1 MRPIRISATI
11 VIANHSQDGDLVN
24 ITAKRLAFLAS
35 CAAPALL
42 GSVPASAELAAEA
55 ADAPAIIVYGRPD
68 GYDIEKTRTATKTET
83 PLIDV
88 PQTVAVL
95 SREQIDDQGVESLG
109 EALRYVPGVVL
120 GQGEGHRDQVTL
132 RGQNTTADFFLDG
145 LRDDAQYYRPLYNTD
160 RVEVL
165 KGANALIFGRGG
177 GGGVINR
184 VSKAPEFEKT
194 RTDFAAGVDSFGGWS
209 IATDLD
215 QPVGESFAARLNAT
229 YEALNNHR
237 DRFDG
242 HFLGL
247 APTLG
252 WKLGEATRLVAAYEY
267 VEDRRSTDRGVPSF
281 AGSPLRGY
289 DEVFFGDPAANSSAV
304 TAHIARLRLDHDFSD
319 TVTAN
324 LTAQYAHYDKYY
336 GNVYPRA
343 AATATTV
350 ELEGYNSNT
359 IRENWTVQ
367 GNLVWQGETGGLG
380 HQLLLGFEA
389 SDQLTDAK
397 RSEAAFGAGAASRVT
412 VPLAQRLTL
421 PTVTFGA
428 SSRSSFSKVRAL
440 SAYIQDQI
448 DLGEVVKL
456 VLGLRYDDFRIS
468 STNRIN
474 GFTATRSDAKWSPR
488 AGLIIKPRENVSLY
502 ASYARSFL
510 PQSGDQFTVID
521 ATTATLAPE
530 EFRNLE
536 AGVKWDV
543 TERLAFTAA
552 LYQLDRTNTR
562 ANDPVTGVAVLTGQ
576 SRTKGMELALVG
588 TLAKGLQVTLGY
600 ALQDGEVTATTTA
613 APAGRT
619 LAQLPRHQFSAWG
632 RYDVTDRLGI
642 ALGAVKQSDQ
652 FATISNA
659 VRMPGYT
666 RIDAALFYKVSDAV
680 QLQVNIENLTDTDYF
695 PSAHTDH
702 NISTGAP
709 LNARLGLKIRL

>member
-1 MRPIRISATI
+1 MKFTASRLSL
-11 VIANHSQDGDLVN
+11 LV
-24 ITAKRLAFLAS
+24 TAALPALMVS
-35 CAAPALL
+35 APAQ
-42 GSVPASAELAAEA
+42 AELAGEA

-88 PQTVAVL
+88 PQTVTVL
-95 SREQIDDQGVESLG
+95 SREQIEDQGIESLG
-109 EALRYVPGVVL
+109 DALRYVPGVVL

-145 LRDDAQYYRPLYNTD
+145 MRDDAQYYRSLYNID
-160 RVEVL
+160 RIEVL

-184 VSKAPEFEKT
+184 VSKTPEFDKA
-194 RTDFAAGVDSFGGWS
+194 RTDLAGGIDSFGAWS
-209 IATDLD
+209 IAADLD
-215 QPVGESFAARLNAT
+215 QPLSQDLAARLNAT
-229 YEALNNHR
+229 YEAFDNHR
-237 DRFDG
+237 DQFDG
-242 HFLGL
+242 HFVGL

-252 WKLGEATRLVAAYEY
+252 WKLGEATRLVLAYEY
-267 VEDRRSTDRGVPSF
+267 ADDQRVTDRGVPSF
-281 AGSPLRGY
+281 GGTPLRGY
-289 DEVFFGDPAANSSAV
+289 DEVLFGTPLANQSEV
-304 TAHIARLRLDHDFSD
+304 TAHIARARLDHDFGD
-319 TVTAN
+319 ALTVN
-324 LTAQYAHYDKYY
+324 LTGQYAHYDKYY

-343 AATATTV
+343 AATATSV

-359 IRENWTVQ
+359 IRENWMVQ
-367 GNLVWQGETGGLG
+367 GNLVWKGETGGLG

-389 SDQLTDAK
+389 SDQLTDAQ
-397 RSEAAFGAGAASRVT
+397 RSEATFGPAATSRVT

-428 SSRSSFSKVRAL
+428 SSRSSLSKVRAL

-448 DLGEVVKL
+448 DLSNMIKL
-456 VLGLRYDDFRIS
+456 VVGLRYDDFRIT

-474 GFTATRSDAKWSPR
+474 GFSATRSDGKWSPR

-502 ASYARSFL
+502 ASYAKSFL
-510 PQSGDQFTVID
+510 PQSGDQFVVLD
-521 ATTATLAPE
+521 ATSATLAPE
-530 EFRNLE
+530 EFENIE
-536 AGVKWDV
+536 AGIKWDA
-543 TERLAFTAA
+543 TDRLAFTAA

-562 ANDPVTGVAVLTGQ
+562 ANDPITGVAVLTGK
-576 SRTKGMELALVG
+576 SRAKGIELALIG

-600 ALQDGEVTATTTA
+600 ALQDGEVTATTSA

-619 LAQLPRHQFSAWG
+619 LAQLPRHQLSAWG
-632 RYDVTDRLGI
+632 RYDLTDRLGI
-642 ALGAVKQSDQ
+642 ALGAVRQSGQ

-666 RIDAALFYKVSDAV
+666 RIDAALFYKLSDRV
-680 QLQVNIENLTDTDYF
+680 QLQLNVENLTDTDYF
-695 PSAHTDH
+695 PNAHTDN

-709 LNARLGLKIRL
+709 LNARLGAKIRF

>member
-1 MRPIRISATI
+1 MS
-11 VIANHSQDGDLVN
+11 

-42 GSVPASAELAAEA
+42 GSAPASAELAAEA

-88 PQTVAVL
+88 PQTVTVL

-184 VSKAPEFEKT
+184 VSKAPEFEKA
-194 RTDFAAGVDSFGGWS
+194 RTDFSAGVDSFGGWS
-209 IATDLD
+209 IAADLD

-242 HFLGL
+242 HFTGI

-267 VEDRRSTDRGVPSF
+267 VEDRRITDRGVPSF
-281 AGSPLRGY
+281 AGSPLRGF
-289 DEVFFGDPAANSSAV
+289 DEVFFGDTTLNRASV
-304 TAHIARLRLDHDFSD
+304 TAHIARVKVDHEFSD
-319 TVTAN
+319 SLNAN
-324 LTAQYAHYDKYY
+324 LAVQFGDYDKYY
-336 GNVYPRA
+336 GNIYPRA
-343 AATATTV
+343 AATLTTV
-350 ELEGYNSNT
+350 EFEGY
-359 IRENWTVQ
+359 ENYTKRQNWSAQ
-367 GNLVWQGETGGLG
+367 ANLVWQGETGGLN
-380 HQLLLGFEA
+380 HQLLIGFEA
-389 SDQLTDAK
+389 SDQDTDDARALTL
-397 RSEAAFGAGAASRVT
+397 FGPTNASRIT
-412 VPLAQRLTL
+412 VPLGRQI
-421 PTVTFGA
+421 TVPGA
-428 SSRSSFSKVRAL
+428 RYGAISRSSASNVRAL

-456 VLGLRYDDFRIS
+456 VLGLRYDDFRIT

-510 PQSGDQFTVID
+510 PQSGDQFVVLD

-562 ANDPVTGVAVLTGQ
+562 ANDPVTGVAVLSGK

-619 LAQLPRHQFSAWG
+619 LAQLPRHQLSAWG

-666 RIDAALFYKVSDAV
+666 RIDAALFYKVSDAI
-680 QLQVNIENLTDTDYF
+680 QLQVNVENLTDTDYF

-702 NISTGAP
+702 NISPGAP
-709 LNARLGLKIRL
+709 LNARLGLKIKL